1 MNITRCLAL
10 LLVLASLSAHAQHPY
25 TKSQVIS
32 YAKSIDAKTLDQ
44 SLPSQHLED
53 WLKSAS
59 PKARIR
65 WDVSDTCDNHP
76 FRNEDFPLCAKIWFS
91 REGVAG
97 SLLIQVG
104 RLHKGL
110 VGAPQLYAPILAWE
124 EDSFFITVGDAER
137 LSELPDLLKKP
148 AFAHVVGHLYD
159 EVVAHHPIGVPEGAQ
174 MSAIAPFLSKR
185 LNEQLQFAKACEKDY
200 FQQQHQ
206 TADLSQKPTWLKT
219 GLFSGDGSRA
229 LPASAFPVRDG
240 LQKDGSFLV
249 YVNLFAQA
257 IDLGNGLKGGSGAP
271 GGSYRVA
278 VKVIPENGQF
288 VVDDVRLFDGPST
301 DGPSRLLSESFA
313 GCKGPRWVGLP

>member
-1 MNITRCLAL
+1 MNATRCLAL

-25 TKSQVIS
+25 TKNQVIT

-44 SLPSQHLED
+44 SLPSQHLDD

-59 PKARIR
+59 PDAHIR
-65 WDVSDTCDNHP
+65 WDVSDTCDNKP
-76 FRNEDFPLCAKIWFS
+76 FGNHDFPLCAKLWFS
-91 REGVAG
+91 RGGVAG

-104 RLHKGL
+104 RLHTGI
-110 VGAPQLYAPILAWE
+110 VGDPKLYDPILAWE

-137 LSELPDLLKKP
+137 LSDLPTLLNKP

-159 EVVAHHPIGVPEGAQ
+159 EVVAHHPIGVPDGAE
-174 MSAIAPFLSKR
+174 MTAIAPFVSKR
-185 LNEQLQFAKACEKDY
+185 LNQQLEAAKACEKDY
-200 FQQQHQ
+200 FRKQHQ
-206 TADLSQKPTWLKT
+206 TVDSAPKPTWLQS

-271 GGSYRVA
+271 GGAYRVA
-278 VKVIPENGQF
+278 AKVISENGQF
-288 VVDDVRLFDGPST
+288 VVDDVRLFDGPSA
-301 DGPSRLLSESFA
+301 DGPSHLLSEAFP
-313 GCKGPRWVGLP
+313 GCKGPSWVGLP